1 MAGINIKSLTKHFG
15 AVQVLNDIDLTIE
28 RGEFVVFL
36 GGSGCG
42 KSTLLR
48 MIAGLESI
56 TSGEIWIGGK
66 RVDQLP
72 PGERGVSMVFQSYAL
87 YPHMTVRDNMS
98 FGLRNIKTPK
108 AEIAKRIDAAAKIL
122 EMPHLLDRR
131 PSELS
136 GGQRQRVAIGRAI
149 VREPEVFLFDEPLSN
164 LDAGLRTRTR
174 VELAQLHERLGA
186 TMVFVTHDQVEA
198 MTLADRI
205 VLLNNKK
212 IEQVA
217 TPVEIYTRPATRY
230 VAQFIGSPGMNF
242 VNVADVGEAGGF
254 AAATLP
260 DGSIIKTSVPL
271 NGITRSELTLG
282 IRPEY
287 LVVTTAEKGDIAGTV
302 ETVERLGD
310 RSLVHV
316 RLKDGSKII
325 GTDPGMTA
333 VATGAPIAF
342 TVNSAKLTIF
352 DQNDVAHHSAI
363 EGTH

>member
-48 MIAGLESI
+48 MIAGLETI

-87 YPHMTVRDNMS
+87 YPHMTVRENMS
-98 FGLRNIKTPK
+98 FGLKNIKTPK
-108 AEIAKRIDAAAKIL
+108 HEIARRIEEAAKIL
-122 EMPHLLDRR
+122 EMPHLLDRK
-131 PSELS
+131 PSALS

-149 VREPEVFLFDEPLSN
+149 VREPDVFLFDEPLSN

-230 VAQFIGSPGMNF
+230 VAQFVGSPGMNF
-242 VNVADVGEAGGF
+242 INIAGLDEAGGL
-254 AAATLP
+254 ATATLP
-260 DGSIIKTSVPL
+260 DGSVIKTAVAL
-271 NGITRSELTLG
+271 NGLANSGLTLG
-282 IRPEY
+282 IRPEH
-287 LVVTTAEKGDIAGTV
+287 LVVTTAEKGDIGGQV

-325 GTDPGMTA
+325 GTDPGMTTIT
-333 VATGAPIAF
+333 TGSPIAF
-342 TVNSAKLTIF
+342 AVEATKVSIF
-352 DQNDVAHHSAI
+352 DEKDAAHHSVN
-363 EGTH
+363 